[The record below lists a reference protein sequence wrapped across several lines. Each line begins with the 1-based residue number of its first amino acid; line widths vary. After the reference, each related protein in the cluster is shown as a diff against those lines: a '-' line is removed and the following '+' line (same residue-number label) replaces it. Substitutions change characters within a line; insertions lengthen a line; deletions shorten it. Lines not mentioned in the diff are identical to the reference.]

1 MDSKYKIGLR
11 FCNIRYA
18 LVVLALMIADYAS
31 AQQDTSRLT
40 LDAVMIR
47 MDTSYPALLQ
57 YNQKLQAI
65 QNKAQATQSW
75 MPPTISVGMDRFG
88 YQPSMWKEESP
99 MNQSGFMISAEQMIP
114 NPNKLNARNDAVL
127 AQSAPL
133 RYDSAW
139 QRNYLRA
146 QARVYYYN
154 RFIAEKKLSILHE
167 NISILDMLIA
177 SAEEKYAVNQAELS
191 TIFKAKARRA
201 ELANMEAMLM
211 AQIAESNIGLNTLM
225 NRDVNTPFVIDT
237 VIRLRNISDT
247 IVFDSLVNRSDI
259 LAMNGNIYSMR
270 QEQSAMKSE
279 LVPDFGVR
287 FAHMQMLG
295 MPNQFSVMGMM
306 TIPIA
311 PWSSG
316 MYRSEVRAMDF
327 EIRDMELQ
335 KENMQLMARQ
345 MAAERLAM
353 LRYETLQLHN
363 YDSLIIPAYKD
374 NYDVAFLAYKNNTG
388 SFFVLLDAWEM
399 LLMKRMEAV
408 DQLHKVLIIQT
419 QYEYEIEE

>member
-1 MDSKYKIGLR
+1 MNNTCKISLC
-11 FCNIRYA
+11 FCNIRSA
-18 LVVLALMIADYAS
+18 LVAVSLIIAGNLS
-31 AQQDTSRLT
+31 AQQDTLKLS
-40 LDAVMIR
+40 LDAVLIR

-65 QNKAQATQSW
+65 QNKAQVTQSW

-99 MNQSGFMISAEQMIP
+99 MNQSAFMISAEQMIP
-114 NPNKLNARNDAVL
+114 NPNKLDARNNAVL
-127 AQSAPL
+127 SQAAPL
-133 RYDSAW
+133 QYDSAW

-146 QARVYYYN
+146 QARVYYYS
-154 RFIAEKKLSILHE
+154 RFIAEKKLAILRE
-167 NISILDMLIA
+167 NISILDLLIA

-201 ELANMEAMLM
+201 ELANMEIMLV
-211 AQIAESNIGLNTLM
+211 AQITESNIGLNTLM
-225 NRDVNTPFVIDT
+225 NRDVSSPFTIDT

-247 IVFDSLVNRSDI
+247 IVFDSLLNRSDI
-259 LAMNGNIYSMR
+259 LAMDANIYSMR
-270 QEQSAMKSE
+270 QEQSAMKTE
-279 LVPDFGVR
+279 LAPDFGVR

-316 MYRSEVRAMDF
+316 MYRSGVRAMDF

-335 KENMQLMARQ
+335 KQNMQLMARQ

-353 LRYETLQLHN
+353 LRYETMQLNN
-363 YDSLIIPAYKD
+363 YDSLIIPAYQD
-374 NYDVAFLAYKNNTG
+374 NYDAALLAYKNNTA
-388 SFFVLLDAWEM
+388 SFYVLLDAWDM
-399 LLMKRMEAV
+399 LLMKRMEAT
-408 DQLHKVLIIQT
+408 DQMFRVLMIQT
-419 QYEYEIEE
+419 QYEYEIEQ

>member
-1 MDSKYKIGLR
+1 MNGDHNIASR
-11 FCNIRYA
+11 FCSSRYL
-18 LVVLALMIADYAS
+18 LVVGALLIAS
-31 AQQDTSRLT
+31 GICAQRDTSRLS
-40 LDAVMIR
+40 LDAVLVR

-57 YNQKLQAI
+57 YHQKLQAI
-65 QNKAQATQSW
+65 QLNAQATQSW

-99 MNQSGFMISAEQMIP
+99 MNQSAFMISAEQMIP
-114 NPNKLNARNDAVL
+114 NPNKLNARNNAVL
-127 AQSAPL
+127 SQAAPL
-133 RYDSAW
+133 PYDSAW

-154 RFIAEKKLSILHE
+154 RFIAERKLAILLD
-167 NISILDMLIA
+167 NISILDLLIA

-191 TIFKAKARRA
+191 TIFKARARRA

-237 VIRLRNISDT
+237 MVRLRNISDT
-247 IVFDSLVNRSDI
+247 LVFDSLLNRSDI
-259 LAMNGNIYSMR
+259 LAMDANIYSMR
-270 QEQSAMKSE
+270 QEQAAMKSE
-279 LVPDFGVR
+279 LSPDFGVR

-295 MPNQFSVMGMM
+295 MPNQFSIMGMM
-306 TIPIA
+306 AIPIA

-327 EIRDMELQ
+327 EIRDMELRKQ
-335 KENMQLMARQ
+335 NMQLMARQ

-353 LRYETLQLHN
+353 LRYETLQLNN
-363 YDSLIIPAYKD
+363 YDSLIIPAYQD
-374 NYDVAFLAYKNNTG
+374 NYDAALLAYKNNTT
-388 SFFVLLDAWEM
+388 SFFVLLDAWDM
-399 LLMKRMEAV
+399 LLMKRMEATS
-408 DQLHKVLIIQT
+408 QMFKVLMVQT
-419 QYEYEIEE
+419 QYEYEIEQ